1 MPGALDGIR
10 ILDLTWG
17 TAALG
22 VLLLAEQG
30 ADTIKVEPPHGDPF
44 RSYEGYKVWTRSR
57 RSVTV
62 DLKSEAGRDAFR
74 ALAQTADVVVD
85 SFSPGVMERLGVG
98 GDDLRAANPRLVTCS
113 VPAYPVGHRWQHRPG
128 YDALVAAASGQ
139 QWEQPGWRPGP
150 IFLPMPMPSSGM
162 IWLVASGILAALH
175 ARARTGRG
183 QHVQTSLL
191 QGAFLYTTQIWQD
204 VELGDAAYYGMMAK
218 TDPPG
223 IHQPMIF
230 ECADGYVHLSVM
242 SGLAPK
248 KTVDEILGLEPIP
261 PEQLAGLVPIEA
273 HTLIANRQREAIK
286 RWKRDDLVR
295 ELVAN
300 NHAVEA
306 IVEPE
311 EQFAHPQLR
320 ANGMVVTVEDPDL
333 GPTTQVGVPIHLLGT
348 PGAIQGP
355 QPRVGQ
361 HNDEIWGSLGYDAA
375 AIASFTTPPGPPTAA
390 VSPPMRPAPI
400 RSRPDLSVRIRAL
413 AEPGESRGPLDGLVL
428 CDFGQYLA
436 GPFGPMILA
445 DLGMDVIKV
454 EPVTGDGM
462 RMGAAPFF
470 GCQRGKR
477 DIAINLKHPD
487 GLALALELVARADV
501 VHHNMTK
508 GTAARLGLDYQACR
522 AVNPTVVYCNTY
534 AYGLEGPLSDFG
546 GLDPLYQASAG
557 LEYEVGAVNHGLAP
571 LYYRFGMCDAANAM
585 LSVVGVLAA
594 IVHRDRTGEGQ
605 ELWTSLMDGGA
616 WHASDVL
623 LHADGTPSWRPKV
636 DRGQHGFAP
645 EYRLYETQSG
655 WIQVAALRDEQ
666 WQALCAVLGVPD
678 DEDRWTI
685 EPRIETVFRTK
696 TAVQWSHALDDAGV
710 PNEIPVDTRGG
721 HAPLYDADAER
732 LGLVVDYDHP
742 LVGHIRQFGELINF
756 SDTPARVF
764 GPPPRVGEHTIQI
777 LEWLGRA
784 DDAERLAA
792 AGVVSWPDDDYPWSW

>member
-1 MPGALDGIR
+1 MPGALHGIR

-30 ADTIKVEPPHGDPF
+30 ADTIKVEPPGGDPF

-62 DLKSEAGRDAFR
+62 DLKSEAGRDAFL
-74 ALAQTADVVVD
+74 ALAKTADVVVD
-85 SFSPGVMERLGVG
+85 AFSPGVTDRLGIG
-98 GDDLRAANPRLVTCS
+98 SDTLRAANPALVTCS
-113 VPAYPVGHRWQHRPG
+113 VPAYPVGHRYQHRAG
-128 YDALVAAASGQ
+128 YDALVQAASGQ

-162 IWLVASGILAALH
+162 IWLVAAGILAALH
-175 ARARTGRG
+175 AREKTGRG

-204 VELGDAAYYGMMAK
+204 VELGEAAYYGMMAK

-230 ECADGYVHLSVM
+230 ECADGWVHLSVM
-242 SGLAPK
+242 SGLPPK
-248 KTVDEILGLEPIP
+248 KSIDEILGLEPIP
-261 PEQLAGLVPIEA
+261 PEQLEGLTPIQA
-273 HTLIANRQREAIK
+273 HTLVANRQRDAI
-286 RWKRDDLVR
+286 RGWKRDDLVR

-311 EQFAHPQLR
+311 EQFAHPQLQ
-320 ANGMVVTVEDPDL
+320 ANGMVVTVDDPDL
-333 GPTTQVGVPIHLLGT
+333 GPTTQLGVPIHLLGT
-348 PGAIQGP
+348 PGAITGG
-355 QPRVGQ
+355 QPRAGE
-361 HNDEIWGSLGYDAA
+361 HNEVIWGELGFDAA
-375 AIASFTTPPGPPTAA
+375 AIAAFTGAGSSAA
-390 VSPPMRPAPI
+390 SDGERLAPI
-400 RSRPDLSVRIRAL
+400 RSRPDLSVHVRAR
-413 AEPGESRGPLDGLVL
+413 AERGESRGPLDGLVL
-428 CDFGQYLA
+428 VDFGQYLA
-436 GPFGPMILA
+436 GPFGPMILG

-454 EPVTGDGM
+454 EPITGDGM
-462 RMGAAPFF
+462 RMGGAPFF

-477 DIAINLKHPD
+477 DIAINIKDPE
-487 GLALALELVARADV
+487 GRALALELVARADV

-508 GTAARLGLDYQACR
+508 GTATRLGLDYDACR
-522 AVNPTVVYCNTY
+522 AVNPEIIYCNTY
-534 AYGLEGPLSDFG
+534 AYGLEGPLSSFG

-557 LEYEVGAVNHGLAP
+557 LEYEAGAVQHGHPP

-594 IVHRDRTGEGQ
+594 LVHRDRTGRGQ

-623 LHADGTPSWRPKV
+623 LRPDGTPSRRPKV

-645 EYRLYETQSG
+645 EYRLYETQEG
-655 WIQVAALRDEQ
+655 WIQIAALHPEQ
-666 WQALCAVLGVPD
+666 WRALCAVLGVHG
-678 DEDRWTI
+678 DEDRWTVVG
-685 EPRIETVFRTK
+685 EVEAAFRTRS
-696 TAVQWSHALDDAGV
+696 AIWWSRALDDAGV
-710 PNEIPVDTRGG
+710 PNEVPLETHGG
-721 HAPLYDADAER
+721 HLPLYDADAER

-742 LVGHIRQFGELINF
+742 IVGHMRQFGELVNF
-756 SDTPARVF
+756 SETPARVF
-764 GPPPRVGEHTIQI
+764 GPPPRVGEHTLEI
-777 LEWLGRA
+777 LDWLGRA
-784 DDAERLAA
+784 DDATRLAKA
-792 AGVVSWPDDDYPWSW
+792 KVVYWPDDDYPWNW